1 MTTPRSAGMM
11 TTPASDYVLTL
22 SCPDRPGIVHAV
34 ATFLLERGCNTVESQ
49 QFGDRATATFFMRV
63 QFEPLDRPHLD
74 VAVLRRDFAGIAAA
88 LGMSWRLESA
98 ARRQRVLIMV
108 GRYGHCL
115 NDLLF
120 RAVSGSLRVEIPAVV
135 SNHSDLASLATYY
148 DIPFHHVPV
157 TPATKAEA
165 EERLLRLVVDLEID
179 LVVLARYM
187 QILSGDL
194 CRQLEGRIINIHH
207 SMLPSFTGARPY
219 HQAYERGVKLV
230 GATAHYVTTDLDDGP
245 IIEQE
250 VARVDHSMTPEDVVA
265 VGRDIECLALARAVH
280 WHTENRVLRHGRR
293 TVVFQ

>member
-1 MTTPRSAGMM
+1 MM

-22 SCPDRPGIVHAV
+22 SCPDKPGIVHAV
-34 ATFLLERGCNTVESQ
+34 AAFLLERGCNTVESQ
-49 QFGDRATATFFMRV
+49 QFSDRGTATFFMRI
-63 QFEPLDRPHLD
+63 QFEPLDRPDLD
-74 VAVLRRDFAGIAAA
+74 VDTLRHDFADIASVLR
-88 LGMSWRLESA
+88 MSWRLESA

-108 GRYGHCL
+108 SRYGHCL

-120 RAVSGSLRVEIPAVV
+120 RASSGALHVEIPAVV
-135 SNHSDLASLATYY
+135 SNHSDLATLAEYY
-148 DIPFHHVPV
+148 KIPFHHLPV
-157 TPATKAEA
+157 TPATKPEAEA
-165 EERLLRLVVDLEID
+165 NLLELVSDLEID

-187 QILSGDL
+187 QVLSGDL
-194 CRQLEGRIINIHH
+194 CRQLEGRVINIHH

-230 GATAHYVTTDLDDGP
+230 GATAHYVTADLDEGP

-280 WHTENRVLRHGRR
+280 WHTDNRVLRHGRR